1 MSELAE
7 KIKTVNIRTEATR
20 SNHGRGD
27 DRYWRPRQDSI
38 TSTMADLPEG
48 RYEEVFGFSY
58 LINGK
63 YYDHNWK
70 EVKRV
75 QKEKDQKRS

>member
-7 KIKTVNIRTEATR
+7 KIKTVNIRTDSTR
-20 SNHGRGD
+20 ARHGDTD
-27 DRYWRPRQDSI
+27 DRYWHPRQELI
-38 TSTMADLPEG
+38 TSTMAELPEG
-48 RYEEVFGFSY
+48 KYEEVFGYSY
-58 LINGK
+58 RVNGK